1 MGIFSISVNKLK
13 LLISIFI
20 TLALSLWF
28 FDFVKFICPIK
39 SITSLDCAMC
49 RSTRAI
55 ELLMEYDFVASFK
68 MNPMAL
74 IWLYFISL
82 SYIKLIFESF
92 NIEIL
97 KDLYNFKYSIT
108 KYVFNTLIIINIFYL
123 NLF

>member
-55 ELLMEYDFVASFK
+55 ELLMEYHFVDSFK